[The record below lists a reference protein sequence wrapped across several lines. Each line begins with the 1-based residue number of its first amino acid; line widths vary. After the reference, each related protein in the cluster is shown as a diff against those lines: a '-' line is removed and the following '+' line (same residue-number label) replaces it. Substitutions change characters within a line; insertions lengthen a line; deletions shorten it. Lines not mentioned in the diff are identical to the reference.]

1 MKKNNVVI
9 RADASTEIGTGHI
22 MRCLTLANLLRSYGC
37 KIIFICQELSGD
49 LCDFLEEKE
58 FQVCRIAI
66 DSQKNESLLQL
77 ELSQVVNIINQSKL
91 TIDWLIVDHY
101 KLDIKWESKIRPF
114 VNKIMVIDDL
124 ANRVHDCDLLL
135 DQNPYNNYQHRYQDL
150 VSNSCLQLLGLDYLM
165 LRSEFTSK
173 SNLHKKQTAI
183 AQNILITMGGTDSRN
198 ITCWLIEALEY
209 VPISLSIR
217 IVVGAGCPHTNK
229 IKLAASKAN
238 LHEIS
243 VEQSVTN
250 ISELMLWSD
259 LAICAGGFTTYEL
272 AFMGVP
278 TIVISASA
286 TQLEAAIAL
295 HQLGITKFI
304 GEFGNIPMSSI
315 VSELSDMI
323 FKSEKRVE
331 LSYIGKAKIDGY
343 GVNRVVEN
351 LLKKIS

>member
-1 MKKNNVVI
+1 MILI
-9 RADASTEIGTGHI
+9 RADASTQIGVGHI
-22 MRCLTLANLLRSYGC
+22 MRCLTLADSLRNHGC
-37 KIIFICQELSGD
+37 DVIFMCQELLGN

-66 DSQKNESLLQL
+66 DNQKTESLLQL
-77 ELSQVVNIINQSKL
+77 ELSQITNIINQSKL
-91 TIDWLIVDHY
+91 TIDWLIIDHY
-101 KLDIKWESKIRPF
+101 KLDVKWESKIRPF
-114 VNKIMVIDDL
+114 VSKIMVIDDL

-135 DQNPYNNYQHRYQDL
+135 DQNPYNNYKNRYQHL
-150 VSNSCLQLLGLDYLM
+150 VSTSCLQLLGLDYLL
-165 LRSEFTSK
+165 LRSEFTNK
-173 SNLHKKQTAI
+173 SNPPKQKTAI

-209 VPISLSIR
+209 LRIPLSIR
-217 IVVGAGCPHTNK
+217 IVVGAGCPHINK
-229 IKLAASKAN
+229 IKLAASKAT

-243 VEQSVTN
+243 VERSVTN
-250 ISELMLWSD
+250 ISELMIWSD

-278 TIVISASA
+278 TIVISASD

-304 GEFGNIPMSSI
+304 GEFGNISMSST
-315 VSELSDMI
+315 VSALSDMI
-323 FKSEKRVE
+323 FNSEKRIE
-331 LSYIGKAKIDGY
+331 LSHSGKAKIDGY

-351 LLKKIS
+351 LLKEVN

>member
-1 MKKNNVVI
+1 MQKNNLII

-22 MRCLTLANLLRSYGC
+22 MRCLTLADFLRNYGC
-37 KIIFICQELSGD
+37 NVIFICQELLGN
-49 LCDFLEEKE
+49 LCDFLEEKNL
-58 FQVCRIAI
+58 QVCRL
-66 DSQKNESLLQL
+66 SVNHLNHESFAQS
-77 ELSQVVNIINQSKL
+77 ELNQIISIINQHNL
-91 TIDWLIVDHY
+91 TIDWLIIDHY
-101 KLDIKWESKIRPF
+101 KLDFKCEQALRPF

-124 ANRVHDCDLLL
+124 ANRFHDCDLLL
-135 DQNPYNNYQHRYQDL
+135 DQNPYNNYKIRYKDL
-150 VSNSCLQLLGLDYLM
+150 VSPSCLQLLGLDYLM

-173 SNLHKKQTAI
+173 SIPPKKQTAI

-209 VPISLSIR
+209 LRIPLSIR
-217 IVVGAGCPHTNK
+217 IVVGPVCPHINK
-229 IKLAASKAN
+229 IKLAASKAT

-304 GEFGNIPMSSI
+304 GEFGNISMSST
-315 VSELSDMI
+315 VSTLSDMI
-323 FKSEKRVE
+323 FNSEKRIE
-331 LSYIGKAKIDGY
+331 LSYSSKAKIDGY

-351 LLKKIS
+351 LLKEVS